1 MSNKLRRIFSPT
13 PEEQKEDFERYQK
26 MYDELAKE
34 KECSTCKYCV
44 HVRSC
49 PSFVTGEEC
58 ECTAGLKCDTVL
70 FSVSNCP
77 KWEEKKINFDG
88 GKI

>member
-1 MSNKLRRIFSPT
+1 MDNKLRRIFCPT
-13 PEEQKEDFERYQK
+13 PEEQKEDFERLK
-26 MYDELAKE
+26 KIHNELAKE
-34 KECSTCKYCV
+34 KGCSTCKYCV
-44 HVRSC
+44 HVRYY

-77 KWEEKKINFDG
+77 KWEENKKFIG
-88 GKI
+88 G